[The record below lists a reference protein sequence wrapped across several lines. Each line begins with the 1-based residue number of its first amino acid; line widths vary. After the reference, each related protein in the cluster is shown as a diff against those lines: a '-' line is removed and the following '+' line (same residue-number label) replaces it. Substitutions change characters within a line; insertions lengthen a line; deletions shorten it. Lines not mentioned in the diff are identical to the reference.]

1 MDDKRHAES
10 TMTGTM
16 TAPRDMDDISVVHG
30 RFSLKCTGEDGELLW
45 EEGFDNLL
53 TTAGA
58 NMILTAGVAGS
69 TPAFMGLISS
79 VGFTTIV
86 AADTMSSHAGWN
98 EAQNTGT
105 NTPPYGTTRPTIT
118 WSSPAAS
125 AINTSSTQ
133 SFVFTNSG
141 TVQGGFVVTGSG
153 ASATVANTSGVL
165 MNAGTLAVAQPV
177 VNTNTV
183 TMSYTLTI

>member
-1 MDDKRHAES
+1 MDDKL
-10 TMTGTM
+10 TPMT
-16 TAPRDMDDISVVHG
+16 SVVASMSAEVGVEDKPATLGVFQLECHDD
-30 RFSLKCTGEDGELLW
+30 KGEPLW
-45 EEGFDNLL
+45 VDEFNNLL
-53 TTAGA
+53 TTVGA

-79 VGFTTIV
+79 VTFSAV
-86 AADTMSSHAGWN
+86 NVADTMASHAGWT

-105 NTPPYGTTRPTIT
+105 NVPAFGTVRPTIT
-118 WSSPAAS
+118 WSTPAAS
-125 AINTSSTQ
+125 AINTTSTQ

-165 MNAGTLAVAQPV
+165 MSAGTLAAAQPV
-177 VNTNTV
+177 ISGNTV